1 MTTFAELGL
10 QPEILK
16 AITDLGFENPTP
28 IQEKTIPAIL
38 NSEQDIIA
46 LAQTGTG
53 KTAGFG
59 LPIIQKTDEQNFNV
73 QAIILCPT
81 RELCLQ
87 ITKDLESYSNH
98 LRKIQILAVYGGASS
113 DTQVRALRKGVQIV
127 VGTPGRTLDLINRG
141 SLKINNIKW
150 LVLDE
155 ADEMLNMGFREDL
168 DSILKTTPK
177 EKQTLLFSAT
187 MPDGV
192 RHISKEYMTD
202 PLEIAVAKKN
212 IGASTIS
219 HEYYVVRASDKYLA
233 LKRLADIN
241 PDVYGIVFCRTRQE
255 TKDLSDKL
263 IHDGYNADSL
273 HGDLTQ
279 AQRDIVMSRFRT
291 KKLQLL
297 VATDVAARGIDI
309 NELTH
314 VINYNIPDD
323 LEVYVHRSGRTGRAG
338 NKGTSIIICHTR
350 ETRRIK
356 ELERMIGKEFEYK
369 NIPGGKEICER
380 RLYSLMD
387 SIEKI
392 EVDEEQIAPFLPA
405 IKSKLDWI
413 DKDELLKRFVYVEF
427 NTFLEYYAGA
437 PDINASVEKGG
448 RADRGDGRRGD
459 RRDDRRSDSRRE
471 DRNDRGNRGDR
482 GSRNSESRGEV
493 DRSDNRNKQYARL
506 YFNIG
511 TKHNVKP
518 NNLIGMINEQTD
530 RNDIGIGKIEML
542 NNFSFVEV
550 EKKFEKDVVN
560 AFGNAQFGSIKLV
573 VESSK
578 PSNIDP
584 SGPSRGNPS
593 EGSGGYNRRPSND
606 GDRRSFGGGD
616 RRPSGGGGFSGG
628 GSDRRRRKRN

>member
-1 MTTFAELGL
+1 MTTFEDLGL

-16 AITDLGFENPTP
+16 AIKDMGFVNPTP

-38 NSEQDIIA
+38 SSEQDIIA

-59 LPIIQKTDEQNFNV
+59 LPIIQKIDEHDFNI

-87 ITKDLESYSNH
+87 ITKDLENFSNH
-98 LRKIQILAVYGGASS
+98 LKKIQILAVYGGASV
-113 DTQVRALRKGVQIV
+113 DTQVRALKKGAHIV
-127 VGTPGRTLDLINRG
+127 VGTPGRTLDLIKRG
-141 SLKINNIKW
+141 TLKINNIKW

-168 DSILKTTPK
+168 DSILETTPS

-187 MPDGV
+187 MPAGV
-192 RHISKEYMTD
+192 KHITKDYMND

-212 IGASTIS
+212 IGASNIS
-219 HEYYVVRASDKYLA
+219 HEYYVVRASDKYSA

-255 TKDLSDKL
+255 TKDLADKL
-263 IHDGYNADSL
+263 IQDGYNADSL

-279 AQRDIVMSRFRT
+279 AQRDIVMNRFRS

-297 VATDVAARGIDI
+297 VATDVAARGIDVT
-309 NELTH
+309 ELTH

-369 NIPGGKEICER
+369 NIPGGKEICEK
-380 RLYSLMD
+380 RLFNLMD
-387 SIEKI
+387 KIEKMEI
-392 EVDEEQIAPFLPA
+392 DEEQIAPFLPI
-405 IKSKLDWI
+405 IKKKLDWI
-413 DKDELLKRFVYVEF
+413 DKDELLKRFVSVEF
-427 NTFLEYYAGA
+427 NAFLEYYAGA
-437 PDINASVEKGG
+437 PDINASADKGK
-448 RADRGDGRRGD
+448 RDD
-459 RRDDRRSDSRRE
+459 RRDDRRDRDGRNDARSDSRRGT
-471 DRNDRGNRGDR
+471 DRGERRGDGDR
-482 GSRNSESRGEV
+482 DDSRS
-493 DRSDNRNKQYARL
+493 KQYARL

-511 TKHNVKP
+511 TKHKVKP

-530 RNDIGIGKIEML
+530 SNDIGIGKIEML

-550 EKKFEKDVVN
+550 EKKYEKQVVEAFSN
-560 AFGNAQFGSIKLV
+560 ASFGGTKLV
-573 VESSK
+573 VETSK
-578 PSNIDP
+578 PSNVEGRP
-584 SGPSRGNPS
+584 SFRDKPFDGGYKKPR
-593 EGSGGYNRRPSND
+593 SGG

-616 RRPSGGGGFSGG
+616 RRSSGGGNSSQGG
-628 GSDRRRRKRN
+628 RRRRRRD